1 MLFFAAVSPKPE
13 AIGLPWFTDST
24 LDAILV
30 VAAIVIFVQLATRK
44 VSLVPGP
51 LQNFLE
57 WVIQTIYTTL
67 EGIVGKHMIRRTF
80 PLLCSLFLFILVAN
94 WSALLPGVGTIGWG
108 AVEHGEF
115 EVHTP
120 LIRPA
125 NADLNM
131 TLALALLFMGMWL
144 YWSIKETGV
153 LGFIAHLFGPKGL
166 IEGNFKGI
174 LNVVVKVF
182 NGILC
187 VIFVGVGVIELVSIA
202 SRCLSLPLRL
212 YGNIYAGKSLV
223 HAMGEIAGP
232 WWGILISLPF
242 YSLEVLIGFLQAMV
256 FMLLGAVY
264 IQLSTTHQGGQEH

>member
-1 MLFFAAVSPKPE
+1 MVFLAAVSPKPE
-13 AIGLPWFTDST
+13 AIGYPWFTDST

-44 VSLVPGP
+44 ISLVPGP
-51 LQNFLE
+51 VQNLLE
-57 WVIQTIYTTL
+57 WVVQSLYAML
-67 EGIVGKHMIRRTF
+67 EGIVGKHMIRQTF
-80 PLLCSLFLFILVAN
+80 PLLCSLFLFILIAN

-108 AVEHGEF
+108 TVEHGQF

-131 TLALALLFMGMWL
+131 TLSLGLLFMGMWL
-144 YWSIKETGV
+144 YWSLKETGV
-153 LGFIAHLFGPKGL
+153 VGFVAHLFGPKGL
-166 IEGNFKGI
+166 IEGNFKGFI
-174 LNVVVKVF
+174 KVLVWLA
-182 NGILC
+182 NAILC
-187 VIFVGVGVIELVSIA
+187 VIFFGVGLIEVVSIA

-212 YGNIYAGKSLV
+212 YGNVYAGKSLV
-223 HAMGEIAGP
+223 HAMGDIAGP

-242 YSLEVLIGFLQAMV
+242 YSLEVLVGILQAMV

-264 IQLSTTHQGGQEH
+264 IQLSTTHQGAKEH